1 MPVEVFV
8 HKMTDHMESA
18 RIIQWLVKEGERVE
32 QHQVI
37 MEVETDKAVAELE
50 SPASG
55 ILKGIRPGAIEG
67 AQVPVGETLAFIAQP
82 GEAVPVLPPL
92 TSVSVQTAGEIAVTR
107 VEAAATQ
114 AEAVR
119 PQIRA
124 PPAVRRIARELNIDL
139 GLVTGTG
146 PDGKIREEDV
156 RAFAAAR
163 GGTHAGELITIVTSP
178 EPLEWVNL
186 STVQRLTG
194 QRMMQSIQTAPQFAL
209 TVSADMTNAL
219 QLREALIDRIVAETG
234 ERLSI
239 TVLLVK
245 IVATVLKHQPRANAS
260 FEAGRV
266 KLHKQVNVGVAIGAE
281 EGLVVPVIKE
291 ADQKSLVQIARELQI
306 FREKARQMRF
316 STDELSGGTF
326 TISNLGM
333 YGINQ
338 FNAIVNPPQ
347 SAILAVGRVIKTP
360 VALPDNTVTPR
371 PVMNLT
377 LTIDHRAMD
386 GVQGAKFLAE
396 IKERLEKPD
405 LPLELG
411 KAQNTCELT

>member
-1 MPVEVFV
+1 VPVEVFV
-8 HKMTDHMESA
+8 HKMTDHMESG

-55 ILKGIRPGAIEG
+55 ILKGIRPGAVEG
-67 AQVPVGETLAFIAQP
+67 ARVPVGETLAFIAEPDEQVS
-82 GEAVPVLPPL
+82 ALPPL
-92 TSVSVQTAGEIAVTR
+92 PSVSTETAVEAGGAQTTAAATLAQAVTR
-107 VEAAATQ
+107 QVRAT
-114 AEAVR
+114 
-119 PQIRA
+119 
-124 PPAVRRIARELNIDL
+124 PAVRRIARELGINLD
-139 GLVTGTG
+139 LVTGTG
-146 PDGKIREEDV
+146 PDGKISEEDV
-156 RAFAAAR
+156 RSFAAAR
-163 GGTHAGELITIVTSP
+163 GGALADATMAATP
-178 EPLEWVNL
+178 EPVEWVDL

-194 QRMMQSIQTAPQFAL
+194 ERMVQSIQTAPQFAL
-209 TVSADMTNAL
+209 AISADMTNAL
-219 QLREALIDRIVAETG
+219 QLREAIIDQIAKETG

-245 IVATVLKHQPRANAS
+245 IVATALKNQPRANAS

-266 KLHKQVNVGVAIGAE
+266 KLHKRVNVGVAIGADA
-281 EGLVVPVIKE
+281 GLIVPVIKE
-291 ADQKSLVQIARELQI
+291 ADQKSLVQIVRELQV

-316 STDELSGGTF
+316 SADDLSGGTF
-326 TISNLGM
+326 TVSNLGM
-333 YGINQ
+333 YGIDQ

-360 VALPDNTVTPR
+360 VALPDDTVTTR
-371 PVMNLT
+371 PIMNLT
-377 LTIDHRAMD
+377 LTVDHRAMD

-405 LPLELG
+405 LLRDLG
-411 KAQNTCELT
+411 KA